1 MPTEGIFCEVVT
13 PGRVQKGDR
22 ITVLEEMP

>member
-1 MPTEGIFCEVVT
+1 MPTEGIFCEVVI
-13 PGRVQKGDR
+13 PGRVQKGDQ